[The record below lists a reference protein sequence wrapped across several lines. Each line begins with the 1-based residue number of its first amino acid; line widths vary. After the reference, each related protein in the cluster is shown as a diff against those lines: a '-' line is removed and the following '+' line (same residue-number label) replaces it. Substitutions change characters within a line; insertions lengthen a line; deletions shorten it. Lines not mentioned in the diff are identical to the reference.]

1 MIVFSTLKIP
11 LQIWQSNKY
20 DTWHLWMWCQVKQGG
35 LLDLCFFKMVWYT
48 AAHSM
53 GLTYLS
59 KLLFSLAYFFFSFL
73 GLLLLIFF
81 LVGVGCF
88 REERRKEMR
97 GRMIPVIAS
106 GTPVTVWKLLL
117 IKQVLLFKVGVIWA
131 CNTHLGKQTD
141 LSSADKHILKTSERK
156 RLNGIPHD
164 CKHAEWGCEYVHVH
178 ARVWAHMHT
187 MKGLPQPER
196 GPELQLNEKL

>member
-1 MIVFSTLKIP
+1 MNVMASEAGRISRFVFFLRWVDI
-11 LQIWQSNKY
+11 LQLILGGWHSCQS
-20 DTWHLWMWCQVKQGG
+20 C
-35 LLDLCFFKMVWYT
+35 
-48 AAHSM
+48 
-53 GLTYLS
+53 
-59 KLLFSLAYFFFSFL
+59 FSLWLIFFSFL

-141 LSSADKHILKTSERK
+141 LSSADKHMLKTSERK
-156 RLNGIPHD
+156 RLNGIPYD
-164 CKHAEWGCEYVHVH
+164 CKHAEWGCECVCVCMYMCVSTH
-178 ARVWAHMHT
+178 AHN
-187 MKGLPQPER
+187 ER
-196 GPELQLNEKL
+196 PATARARARAAA